1 MSVILPGSYDPIT
14 VGHLEIIKR
23 AAAMYDEVYVVAF
36 INGEK
41 EYTFSLDDRVS
52 MLQIATEELDNVLVS
67 YSLGYVVDYM
77 REHEIDKIVK
87 GYRNDRDLEWEK
99 IQAEYNEKHGGYETE
114 FILCSPEYSHV
125 SSTLVRE
132 RLANGES
139 IDGLVPPAVRD
150 YITDILNR
158 KD

>member
-77 REHEIDKIVK
+77 CSRCD
-87 GYRNDRDLEWEK
+87 NSSL
-99 IQAEYNEKHGGYETE
+99 QE
-114 FILCSPEYSHV
+114 F
-125 SSTLVRE
+125 
-132 RLANGES
+132 G
-139 IDGLVPPAVRD
+139 
-150 YITDILNR
+150 
-158 KD
+158 